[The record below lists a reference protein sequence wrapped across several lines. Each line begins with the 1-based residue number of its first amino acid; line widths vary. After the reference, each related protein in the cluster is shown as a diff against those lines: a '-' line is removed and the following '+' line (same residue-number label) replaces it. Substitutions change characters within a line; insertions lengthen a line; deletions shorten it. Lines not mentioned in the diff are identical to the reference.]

1 MAKILLFIDS
11 LGAGGA
17 QRQIVGLA
25 FLLQQKGFSVKICTY
40 HDIGFYK
47 SFLDEHDIPN
57 EIIQNASS
65 TKKRILAVHRYFKVE
80 KPDWVISYLETPSL
94 VACLSRLLGGRF
106 KLIVSERNTTQQ
118 VGKSEK
124 VRFFLYHWA
133 NAIVP
138 NSYSQQEWLVGHY
151 PWMAKRTVTI
161 SNFVDLNRFTCV
173 KKQRRTVPVI
183 MIAATIWASKNTS
196 GLVEAAKILKEKNV
210 KCIIR
215 WYGKADK
222 YFDYYEE
229 CNKKIIEYGLQQM
242 VELLPK
248 VKEIDKKYHE
258 ADYFCLPS
266 FYEGTPNVICE
277 AIASGLPV
285 ICSNV
290 CDNPRYV
297 HDGENGFLFDP
308 DNPMD
313 IASKIEQAIQMDSE
327 QYNCFCKNCRRI
339 AEELLSEEVFVK
351 KYIDVIQTF

>member
-17 QRQIVGLA
+17 QRQIAGLA
-25 FLLQQKGFSVKICTY
+25 FLLKQNGFTVKVCTY
-40 HDIGFYK
+40 HDIDFYK
-47 SFLDEHDIPN
+47 SFLDEHNIPN
-57 EIIQNASS
+57 EIIPNASNAR
-65 TKKRILAVHRYFKVE
+65 KRILAVHRYFKKE
-80 KPDWVISYLETPSL
+80 NPDWVISYLETPSL
-94 VACLSRLLGGRF
+94 AACLSKLLGGRF

-118 VGKSEK
+118 VGINER
-124 VRFFLYHWA
+124 VRFFFYHWA

-138 NSYSQQEWLVGHY
+138 NSYAQEKWLVSHY
-151 PWMAKRTVTI
+151 PWMAKKTVTI
-161 SNFVDLNRFTCV
+161 SNFVDLNKFAYLR
-173 KKQRRTVPVI
+173 KERKDIPVI

-196 GLVEAAKILKEKNV
+196 GLVEAAKFLKEKNV

-222 YFDYYEE
+222 YIDYYED
-229 CNKKIIEYGLQQM
+229 CNGKIIEYGLKEM

-248 VKEIDKKYHE
+248 VKDIDKKYHE

-297 HDGENGFLFDP
+297 HVGENGFLFDP
-308 DNPMD
+308 GKPAD
-313 IASKIEQAIQMDSE
+313 IAEKIEQAIQLDSE
-327 QYNCFCKNCRRI
+327 QYNCYCKNGRRL